1 MCMICSFLSEV
12 VARARRVACRAR
24 GTARPPQAGETGTS
38 KKVEGCA
45 DRASSTTTD
54 HEPGAR
60 RPASPASAAS
70 TPAPA
75 VRGEAEPEGEGA
87 APSAPSAGPGRP
99 PGPLAGPDGAC
110 ATVCGVTSRSEGAVR
125 PGTAPST
132 PAAPATGAAG
142 ARAGT
147 RSVPTPRA
155 AGALARDDGAAASCV
170 APGDGG
176 DHGVPAGG

>member
-1 MCMICSFLSEV
+1 MCMMCSFLSEV
-12 VARARRVACRAR
+12 VARTRRVACRAQ
-24 GTARPPQAGETGTS
+24 GTARLPQAGETGTS

-70 TPAPA
+70 APAPA

-99 PGPLAGPDGAC
+99 AGPVAGPDGAC
-110 ATVCGVTSRSEGAVR
+110 ATVCGVTARSEGAVR
-125 PGTAPST
+125 PGTAPAS
-132 PAAPATGAAG
+132 GAAG
-142 ARAGT
+142 ARVGT
-147 RSVPTPRA
+147 RSAA
-155 AGALARDDGAAASCV
+155 AGSTPATVGAVGRDGGAA
-170 APGDGG
+170 
-176 DHGVPAGG
+176 